1 MADVAKKKKKKT
13 LTQVG
18 LTRQDGWRIKLIK
31 CGEYK
36 EEGEEHVDEE
46 EEEEEEEEG

>member
-1 MADVAKKKKKKT
+1 M
-13 LTQVG
+13 G
-18 LTRQDGWRIKLIK
+18 LTHQDGWRIKLIK

-46 EEEEEEEEG
+46 EVKLGETCVLG